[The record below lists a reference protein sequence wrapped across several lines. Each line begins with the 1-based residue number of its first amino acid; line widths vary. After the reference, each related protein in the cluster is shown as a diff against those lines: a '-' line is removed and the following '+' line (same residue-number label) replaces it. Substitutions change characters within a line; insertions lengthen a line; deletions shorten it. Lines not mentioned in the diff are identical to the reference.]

1 MIMEGSKTEPKGSQI
16 ATKMEPKGCQMAT
29 RMVYKPIQND
39 PGTSNW
45 ASPTKLQFWDR
56 FWMHLG
62 AAQGS
67 TLVPTSVK
75 VAWKNNKEIITKYYV
90 EQVVIF
96 IRKSSEID
104 AKIAPKVEQKCRTN
118 RNSRFFYFCEE
129 YNVKI
134 VFWDDQGYRN
144 RSQNPSK

>member
-1 MIMEGSKTEPKGSQI
+1 MAIENSRKMIMKGSKMEPKGSQML
-16 ATKMEPKGCQMAT
+16 TKMEPKGCQMAT

-62 AAQGS
+62 GPLWHQNLSKLHGK
-67 TLVPTSVK
+67 TI
-75 VAWKNNKEIITKYYV
+75 KNINTKYYV

-104 AKIAPKVEQKCRTN
+104 AKMAPKVEQKCRTN
-118 RNSRFFYFCEE
+118 RNSRFLYFCEE

-134 VFWDDQGYRN
+134 VFWDD
-144 RSQNPSK
+144 

>member
-1 MIMEGSKTEPKGSQI
+1 MIMKGPKMEPKGSQML
-16 ATKMEPKGCQMAT
+16 TKMEPKGCQMAT
-29 RMVYKPIQND
+29 RMVHKPIQND

-45 ASPTKLQFWDR
+45 ASATKLQFWDR

-67 TLVPTSVK
+67 TLVPKSVK
-75 VAWKNNKEIITKYYV
+75 VLWKSNQKINTKNDV

-96 IRKSSEID
+96 IRKSSKID

-118 RNSRFFYFCEE
+118 RNSRFLYFCEE
-129 YNVKI
+129 YNVKT
-134 VFWDDQGYRN
+134 VFWDD
-144 RSQNPSK
+144 